1 MRNVGNVNMEGVII
15 LKMIMNIKDVLNASV
30 QAF

>member
-1 MRNVGNVNMEGVII
+1 MRNVGNVNVEGVII
-15 LKMIMNIKDVLNASV
+15 LKMIMNIRDVLNASV

>member
-1 MRNVGNVNMEGVII
+1 MRNVGNVNKEGVII
-15 LKMIMNIKDVLNASV
+15 LKMIMNIRDVLNASV

>member
-15 LKMIMNIKDVLNASV
+15 LKMIMNIRDVLNASV